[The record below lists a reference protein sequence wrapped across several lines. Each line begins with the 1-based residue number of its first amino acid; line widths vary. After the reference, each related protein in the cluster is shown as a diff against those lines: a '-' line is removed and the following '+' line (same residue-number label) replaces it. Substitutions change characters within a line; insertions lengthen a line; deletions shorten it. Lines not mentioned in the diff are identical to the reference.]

1 MLNFDK
7 AQKLFDTIKAIDRI
21 KNSDDDDRIDA
32 LFTAIK
38 DIDRKDIGHEFED
51 IIIDSMRDALHKSY
65 KEEIDR
71 MNNLVDKPNK
81 TALETLSDQHH
92 ADSTIYEVRTQNIKI
107 PDSALINPPQMSFE
121 EVKDLDTLFNI
132 SKPKCDVEYTDQ
144 ASYFINKE
152 YKEEDN

>member
-7 AQKLFDTIKAIDRI
+7 AQKLFDTIKTIDRI

-81 TALETLSDQHH
+81 TALETLSDQRH
-92 ADSTIYEVRTQNIKI
+92 ADSTIYEVRTQNIEI
-107 PDSALINPPQMSFE
+107 PDGPKLNAPFTPE
-121 EVKDLDTLFNI
+121 EVKDLDALFNMSI
-132 SKPKCDVEYTDQ
+132 PKCDQVSNNLEDL
-144 ASYFINKE
+144 FNKE
-152 YKEEDN
+152 YKEAYR

>member
-7 AQKLFDTIKAIDRI
+7 AQKLFDTIKTIDRI

-51 IIIDSMRDALHKSY
+51 IIIDSMRDALYKSY

-71 MNNLVDKPNK
+71 MNSLVDKPNK
-81 TALETLSDQHH
+81 TALETLSDQRD
-92 ADSTIYEVRTQNIKI
+92 ADSTIYEVRTQNIEI
-107 PDSALINPPQMSFE
+107 PNSALNAPQLSFE
-121 EVKDLDTLFNI
+121 EVKDLDALFNMSI
-132 SKPKCDVEYTDQ
+132 PKCDQVSNNLEDL
-144 ASYFINKE
+144 FNKK
-152 YKEEDN
+152 YKEANR

>member
-7 AQKLFDTIKAIDRI
+7 AQKLFDTIKTIDHI

-81 TALETLSDQHH
+81 TALETLSDQRD
-92 ADSTIYEVRTQNIKI
+92 ADSTIYEVRTQNIEI
-107 PDSALINPPQMSFE
+107 PNSALNAPQLSFE
-121 EVKDLDTLFNI
+121 EVKDLDALFNMSI
-132 SKPKCDVEYTDQ
+132 PKCDQVSNNLEDL
-144 ASYFINKE
+144 FNKK
-152 YKEEDN
+152 YKEANR

>member
-7 AQKLFDTIKAIDRI
+7 AQKLFDTIKTIDRI

-51 IIIDSMRDALHKSY
+51 IIIDSMRDALYKSY

-71 MNNLVDKPNK
+71 MNSLVDKPSK
-81 TALETLSDQHH
+81 TALETLSDQ
-92 ADSTIYEVRTQNIKI
+92 SNCTMFEVRSQNTKI
-107 PDSALINPPQMSFE
+107 PYGPKINAPFTPE
-121 EVKDLDTLFNI
+121 EVKDIGALFNL

-144 ASYFINKE
+144 ASYFNKE

>member
-71 MNNLVDKPNK
+71 MNNLVDKPCSK
-81 TALETLSDQHH
+81 TALETL
-92 ADSTIYEVRTQNIKI
+92 AVRDNSVNWDVLDHVVEI
-107 PDSALINPPQMSFE
+107 PNSALNAPQVSFE
-121 EVKDLDTLFNI
+121 EVKDLDALFNMSI
-132 SKPKCDVEYTDQ
+132 PKCDQVSNNLEDLFY
-144 ASYFINKE
+144 KE
-152 YKEEDN
+152 YKEKYN

>member
-7 AQKLFDTIKAIDRI
+7 AQKLFDTIKTIDRI

-81 TALETLSDQHH
+81 TALETLSDQRD
-92 ADSTIYEVRTQNIKI
+92 ADSTIYEVRTQNIEI
-107 PDSALINPPQMSFE
+107 PNSALNAPQLSFE
-121 EVKDLDTLFNI
+121 EVKDLDALFNMSI
-132 SKPKCDVEYTDQ
+132 PKCDQVSNNLEDL
-144 ASYFINKE
+144 FNKK
-152 YKEEDN
+152 YKEANR

>member
-51 IIIDSMRDALHKSY
+51 IIIDSMRDALYKSY

-71 MNNLVDKPNK
+71 MNSLVKPHGM
-81 TALETLSDQHH
+81 TALETLSDQRH
-92 ADSTIYEVRTQNIKI
+92 ADSTIYEVHTQSYG
-107 PDSALINPPQMSFE
+107 PAINAPFTHE
-121 EVKDLDTLFNI
+121 EVKDLAALFNASI
-132 SKPKCDVEYTDQ
+132 LPECNKDQ
-144 ASYFINKE
+144 VSNLEDLFYKE

>member
-51 IIIDSMRDALHKSY
+51 IIIDSMRDALHRSY

-71 MNNLVDKPNK
+71 MNGLVDKPCSK
-81 TALETLSDQHH
+81 TALETLAGQTEPVKWDVLDHNV
-92 ADSTIYEVRTQNIKI
+92 EVPSGPR
-107 PDSALINPPQMSFE
+107 INASFTPK
-121 EVKDLDTLFNI
+121 EVKDIATVFNL
-132 SKPKCDVEYTDQ
+132 SNPEY
-144 ASYFINKE
+144 NKDHVSH
-152 YKEEDN
+152 YKERE

>member
-7 AQKLFDTIKAIDRI
+7 AQKLFDTIKTIDRI

-51 IIIDSMRDALHKSY
+51 IIIDSMRDALYKSY

-71 MNNLVDKPNK
+71 MNSLVDKPNK

-107 PDSALINPPQMSFE
+107 PNSALINPPLSFE
-121 EVKDLDTLFNI
+121 EVKDLDTLFNMSI
-132 SKPKCDVEYTDQ
+132 PKCNKDQ
-144 ASYFINKE
+144 VSNLEDLFYKE

>member
-7 AQKLFDTIKAIDRI
+7 AQKLFDTIKTIDRI

-51 IIIDSMRDALHKSY
+51 IIIDSMRDALYKSY

-71 MNNLVDKPNK
+71 MNSLVDKPNK

-92 ADSTIYEVRTQNIKI
+92 ADSTIYEVRTQNIEI
-107 PDSALINPPQMSFE
+107 PNSALINPPLSFE
-121 EVKDLDTLFNI
+121 EVKDLDTLFNM
-132 SKPKCDVEYTDQ
+132 SVPKCNKDQ
-144 ASYFINKE
+144 VSNLEDLFCKE

>member
-7 AQKLFDTIKAIDRI
+7 AQKLFDTIKTIDRI

-81 TALETLSDQHH
+81 TALETLSDQRD
-92 ADSTIYEVRTQNIKI
+92 ADSTIYEVRTQNIEI
-107 PDSALINPPQMSFE
+107 PNSALNAPQISFE
-121 EVKDLDTLFNI
+121 EVKDLDALFNMSI
-132 SKPKCDVEYTDQ
+132 PECDQVSNNLEDL
-144 ASYFINKE
+144 FHKE
-152 YKEEDN
+152 YKEKYN